1 VADREVRWSDSAQ
14 RDLDDI
20 VDHIADGS
28 AIDAERV
35 FDRLHVQAR
44 KLAYFPERGR
54 RIPELAASANSRIQ
68 PWREV
73 VLRPWR
79 MIYVVQEGIVLVIA
93 IVDCRRDFVAWA
105 AISAMNLR
113 HRAADQ
119 RASSARTWSRRG
131 AVDPYQSRD
140 RSAL

>member
-20 VDHIADGS
+20 VDHIADDS
-28 AIDAERV
+28 AINALRV
-35 FDRLHVQAR
+35 FDRLHEQAR

-54 RIPELAASANSRIQ
+54 RIPELAASANSRSQ

-79 MIYVVQEGIVLVIA
+79 VIYVVEEGTVLVIA
-93 IVDCRRDFVAWA
+93 IVDCRRDFVAWLA
-105 AISAMNLR
+105 RYLG
-113 HRAADQ
+113 DEPPP
-119 RASSARTWSRRG
+119 SS
-131 AVDPYQSRD
+131 D
-140 RSAL
+140 